1 MVWAPSVVRYAATHQ
16 AAPHI
21 IMSPLP
27 IPHAHWG
34 VAALYDRSHAPFARR
49 FNAAVTT
56 LSANGTLAHISTA
69 AGLEAL

>member
-1 MVWAPSVVRYAATHQ
+1 
-16 AAPHI
+16 
-21 IMSPLP
+21 MSPLP